1 MAEKSNEI
9 TVEQRVETVAN
20 MLLSGVRRAG
30 IIQHADKKEW
40 GIHSRQIDTYIARA
54 KVLIREQNAVPRED
68 MLATARGRLELLF
81 KASLGVS
88 DIKTALSVQK
98 EINTLESLYAP
109 PAPRT
114 LNLNP
119 GDAALLEQLITRW
132 QERGIEASAVF
143 NAMLAKIAEDAA
155 A

>member
-9 TVEQRVETVAN
+9 TVEQRIETVAN

-30 IIQHADKKEW
+30 IIQHADKKAW

-114 LNLNP
+114 LNLSSN
-119 GDAALLEQLITRW
+119 DAALLDKLITHY
-132 QERGIEASAVF
+132 QARGIEASTVF
-143 NAMLAKIAEDAA
+143 NALLAKIAEEAA
-155 A
+155 